1 MKLLHI
7 YRKTYHSHKLTIHI
21 KCSPSCNYN
30 TVICWEFHFGFRK
43 TNLTNMVKETSSASC
58 TTAISSWIPG
68 PLKFS
73 WIIMFWTFR
82 VIYGLFTIVPKLTV
96 QSSELFFPGG
106 HNLIKIHSI
115 CGSKWYSQWLSY
127 NFKLCFPNSTIKHLN
142 YYLKNVFDVGM
153 S

>member
-73 WIIMFWTFR
+73 WMIMFWTFR
-82 VIYGLFTIVPKLTV
+82 VIYGLFTIVPKSTV
-96 QSSELFFPGG
+96 QSSEGFFLAKQCAAERSHLLLISGG
-106 HNLIKIHSI
+106 HSGIFPIH
-115 CGSKWYSQWLSY
+115 
-127 NFKLCFPNSTIKHLN
+127 NSVAYCDT
-142 YYLKNVFDVGM
+142 VGQ
-153 S
+153 SSPTTV